1 MVRKGE
7 HIRRVAML
15 FSGGP
20 APAANAVISAA
31 AVSFL
36 DDGREVLGIFQGY
49 EHIQHYHRTERP
61 LQPVAHYRHL
71 ALPDVT
77 GIRNTQ
83 GVFLG
88 TARANPGKAIKCPAD
103 LADPQKTALIH
114 NIYRA
119 LVDLDVQGLISIGGD
134 DTLKTANFLHEYQKR
149 LPAGAKRVHVVHLPK
164 TIDNDY
170 EGIDFTFGY
179 FTAVDVMAKE
189 LKNLRA
195 DAAATASYF
204 IVESMGRKAGWLSY
218 GVGIA
223 GEANLMFSVE
233 DITEDMFFTEDVLD
247 PETGNTKPERRLRI
261 EILVDRI
268 VSMMLSRE
276 QHENKHFGVVVLA
289 EGLGEILPERY
300 IHGLPLD
307 EHGHISIG
315 RLDLGKLVAHLVS
328 DEYQRRTGRKKKVT
342 GLQLGYEARC
352 AVPNA
357 FDVMLGSQLGIGA
370 YRALV
375 EEGLDGHMV
384 SSAGQ
389 LDILYVPFNRLV
401 DPATLKTQV
410 RFVRPGSDF
419 YRLARFLETRVERV
433 RHDGDAGPRANP
445 TMPAPATPAPIA
457 PGPTTPGS
465 PLTPPLVPAAATNP
479 PPIPGSPSA
488 PAPPGSASAS
498 TKAPPSPA
506 ESSRSR

>member
-1 MVRKGE
+1 MVGTGMKAKE
-7 HIRRVAML
+7 TDSIRRVGIL

-31 AVSFL
+31 ATSFL
-36 DDGREVLGIFQGY
+36 DAGREVVGIFQGY
-49 EHIQHYHRTERP
+49 QHLQQYERGRSA
-61 LQPVAHYRHL
+61 LEPVTHYRELTL
-71 ALPDVT
+71 ADVT

-88 TARANPGKAIKCPAD
+88 TSRANPGKSIKSPAD
-103 LADPQKTALIH
+103 LDQPEKTALIR
-114 NIYRA
+114 NIYNA
-119 LVDLDVQGLISIGGD
+119 LVDLRIDGLISIGGD
-134 DTLKTANFLHEYQKR
+134 DTLKTANFLHAFQSR
-149 LPAGAKRVHVVHLPK
+149 LPAGAKRVRVVHLPK

-223 GEANLMFSVE
+223 GEANLIFSVE
-233 DITEDMFFTEDVLD
+233 DIEADMLFEEEIEDR
-247 PETGNTKPERRLRI
+247 ETGKVRREKRLRV
-261 EILVDRI
+261 EMLVDRI

-276 QHENKHFGVVVLA
+276 HHENKHFGVVVLA
-289 EGLGEILPERY
+289 EGLGECLPERY

-315 RLDLGKLVAHLVS
+315 KLDLGKVVARLVS
-328 DEYQRRTGRKKKVT
+328 DEYQKRTGKKKKVT

-352 AVPNA
+352 AIPHA
-357 FDVMLGSQLGIGA
+357 FDVMLASQLGIGA
-370 YRALV
+370 FRALV

-384 SSAGQ
+384 SVAGQ
-389 LDILYVPFNRLV
+389 LDLIYVPFSRLI
-401 DPATLKTQV
+401 DPKTLLTQV
-410 RFVRPGSDF
+410 RFIRNGSDF
-419 YRLARFLETRVERV
+419 YRLARFLETRVERINGRGEHSLPGQGKV
-433 RHDGDAGPRANP
+433 QPPTPHKPAKPSSRPAKPKPRA
-445 TMPAPATPAPIA
+445 
-457 PGPTTPGS
+457 
-465 PLTPPLVPAAATNP
+465 
-479 PPIPGSPSA
+479 
-488 PAPPGSASAS
+488 ASAS
-498 TKAPPSPA
+498 GT
-506 ESSRSR
+506 RHR